1 MPIRNREVI
10 PLLTTA
16 LNSLVAVRIGGFRL
30 LHGVGRDGFAP
41 LLIGLSIVGAF
52 IWALSRLT
60 GRPA

>member
-1 MPIRNREVI
+1 MM
-10 PLLTTA
+10 TTA
-16 LNSLVAVRIGGFRL
+16 LNSLVAVRLGGFRL
-30 LHGVGRDGFAP
+30 MHGVGRDGFGP